1 MSPAITIVGLYN
13 YDNTIFDEL
22 YLPDGVDKDIVINL
36 IMLGFGGCES
46 YIQDPN
52 VLKMMIGWWSKSCKY
67 AWDGLVKS
75 TQFDYNPIENYDR
88 KEKFLHKTDDVET
101 VNESGT
107 EKFEK
112 SGTTTE
118 KRSGTNTVT
127 ESGTRK
133 TQESGT
139 RSRQESGS
147 RETVTS
153 VSAYNSEN
161 WSNDRKEVTT
171 PQDYTETETPNITTT
186 ETPDITTTETP
197 DITVETTPD
206 TVDTRTP
213 DIEHKTTRDN
223 KTIDAGRAHGNIGV
237 TTTQQMIEEERR
249 VVQFSVEQYIADAF
263 ADKFIITVF

>member
-1 MSPAITIVGLYN
+1 MNPAITIVGLYN
-13 YDNTIFDEL
+13 YDSTIFDEF
-22 YLPDGVDKDIVINL
+22 YLPEGVDKDIVINL

-52 VLKMMIGWWSKSCKY
+52 VLKVMIGWWSKSCKY

-88 KEKFLHKTDDVET
+88 KECFHHKTDDVET
-101 VNESGT
+101 LNESGT

-112 SGTTTE
+112 SGKTTE

-133 TQESGT
+133 T
-139 RSRQESGS
+139 QESGS

-171 PQDYTETETPNITTT
+171 PQGYTETETPNITTT
-186 ETPDITTTETP
+186 ETPN
-197 DITVETTPD
+197 ITVETTPD

-237 TTTQQMIEEERR
+237 TTTQQMIEEERK